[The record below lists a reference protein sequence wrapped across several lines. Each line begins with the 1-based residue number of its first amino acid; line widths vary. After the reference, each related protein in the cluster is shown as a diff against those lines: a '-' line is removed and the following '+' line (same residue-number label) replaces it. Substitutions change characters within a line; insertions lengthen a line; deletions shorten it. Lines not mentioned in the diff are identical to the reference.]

1 MGIMPR
7 WTRSCPRSVS
17 AFVERRI
24 SSQIWPLAPPVDVML
39 EIIEVQCE
47 MNVKDESIS
56 VKDSVKIYCFHSEC
70 DSQVNES

>member
-1 MGIMPR
+1 
-7 WTRSCPRSVS
+7 
-17 AFVERRI
+17 
-24 SSQIWPLAPPVDVML
+24 ML